1 VNLIFLLLILVGGFI
16 LFFTSSGRRLLMMI
30 IVLGLLATWGYNQL
44 MTRVDRAQQ
53 SVSASVDAATSAPG
67 RLLASLR
74 DTILGWL
81 GVGGKIM
88 KPLVNA
94 ADESTELYEYCLA
107 DATYVKGNVNPSACQ
122 ALSGP
127 ERTTC
132 FENQLKGLQSYD
144 GVFGD
149 LTDVKTQIRN
159 ACETRFKVYGAMN
172 RLLDA
177 GVRGIGELYGHCK
190 VDGVC
195 VESDFDNAPYRECLY
210 NKFKELGHQTN
221 YCSEFNATEDRE
233 KWRKCMEV
241 SMILQDAKADVARLA
256 FDSTLPAIRA
266 IRACRAL

>member
-1 VNLIFLLLILVGGFI
+1 MGTLAFLIVVIIAVVFFRKAIIRLV
-16 LFFTSSGRRLLMMI
+16 
-30 IVLGLLATWGYNQL
+30 LLAIVAAFAYNAI
-44 MTRVDRAQQ
+44 MSRVQQ
-53 SVSASVDAATSAPG
+53 TVSAGVDSATSAPG
-67 RLLASLR
+67 RAMASLR
-74 DTILGWL
+74 DTVLGWL
-81 GVGGKIM
+81 GVGGQIM
-88 KPLVNA
+88 KPLLNA

-149 LTDVKTQIRN
+149 LTDVKTQVRN

-190 VDGVC
+190 VEGVC
-195 VESDFDNAPYRECLY
+195 VESDFDNAPYRNCLY
-210 NKFKELGHQTN
+210 NKFKELGHETN
-221 YCSEFNATEDRE
+221 YCSEFNDTKDRE

-241 SMILQDAKADVARLA
+241 SLILQDAKADVARLA
-256 FDSTLPAIRA
+256 FDPTLPAIRA